1 MEQQIRPRVMDS
13 NEPGDIRMKLYEIG
27 WEQKKLYSGDYW
39 FFTHDYLKVGI
50 TRKEVGDLFSSIGEV
65 FSKQLEEFIEHYD
78 IKIMLL
84 EGSWKR
90 ATTEQIIHRGITYQ
104 TWDMIWNYI
113 RRWQDKGVTLELT
126 MSMGHTINRLNK
138 LYALYQKP
146 YSLSAST
153 RKFTDDRILAFPS
166 GCRGKTGELCLTEFG
181 NLATVAGASP
191 EELEQVEG
199 IGKKKAMS
207 IWYHFNRGVK
217 CGLYQTTMQEK

>member
-1 MEQQIRPRVMDS
+1 MEQQVRSKIVDS
-13 NEPGDIRMKLYEIG
+13 NEPGDMRYKLLELG
-27 WEQKKLYSGDYW
+27 WEQRKLYSGDYW

-50 TRKEVGDLFSSIGEV
+50 TRKEIGDLFTSIGEV

-78 IKIMLL
+78 IRIMLL

-90 ATTEQIIHRGITYQ
+90 TTTEKMVHRGIEYF

-126 MSMGHTINRLNK
+126 MNEGHTINRLNK

-146 YSLSAST
+146 YSLSANT
-153 RKFTDDRILAFPS
+153 RKFTDDRVLAFPS

-181 NLATVAGASP
+181 NLATVAQANP
-191 EELEQVEG
+191 HELQQIEG
-199 IGKKKAMS
+199 VGEKKAMS
-207 IWYHFNRGVK
+207 IWNHFNRGGNK
-217 CGLYQTTMQEK
+217 QCLESQQTM